1 MQDQAQAQASPPPKQ
16 GLEQGRLTTHVLD
29 TSRGCPAANMRIELF
44 RHQLEEGAQKGVQKG
59 VFVSLLSRRTN
70 SDGRCDAP
78 LLAGAALEI
87 GTYRL
92 CFEVGAY
99 YAAQG
104 TLFQVPPFLDLVE
117 IRFLVGDAEAHYH
130 VPLLI
135 SPFGYSSYRGS

>member
-1 MQDQAQAQASPPPKQ
+1 MQEQASPPPEQ
-16 GLEQGRLTTHVLD
+16 GPGQGRLTTHVLD
-29 TSRGCPAANMRIELF
+29 TSRGRPAADMRIELF
-44 RHQLEEGAQKGVQKG
+44 RQLEEGAHKGTQG
-59 VFVSLLSRRTN
+59 TFVALLSRRTN

-78 LLAGAALEI
+78 LLAGAALTM

-104 TLFQVPPFLDLVE
+104 TRFQVPPFLDLVE
-117 IRFLVGDAEAHYH
+117 IRFLIGDAGAHYH